1 MDHRDPPDPPD
12 ADLHALLE
20 GVLARTSGPVCG
32 RAHELLADDD
42 PPAVERELLALHL
55 ERCHGCREL
64 AAVLA
69 ALADD
74 LPGLAE
80 VRPDPAFA
88 DDVLAATLPAAVR
101 WRRWWRRIRVES
113 WPRWVRR
120 PRFAWEAAF
129 ALTLVLVPTLAA
141 AGSPLRPLG
150 ERAMELSRENP
161 LSGRLRLEVPAT
173 EAEKRL
179 ASAVRS
185 FESSPP
191 VRWTARRVA
200 AAESVVT
207 GLGRRA
213 EILLDEGRSELGTL
227 FEDAASLLTEGEW
240 TPSPEPEETNEVTP

>member
-1 MDHRDPPDPPD
+1 MDRRDPPDPPD
-12 ADLHALLE
+12 ADLDDLLDA
-20 GVLARTSGPVCG
+20 VLARTSGPVCS

-55 ERCHGCREL
+55 ERCDGCREL

-80 VRPDPAFA
+80 VRPDSSFA

-129 ALTLVLVPTLAA
+129 ALTLVLVPAVAA

-161 LSGRLRLEVPAT
+161 VARLEVPAA
-173 EAEKRL
+173 EAEARL
-179 ASAVRS
+179 ASAARS
-185 FESSPP
+185 LESSPP

-200 AAESVVT
+200 AAEAVVT

-213 EILLDEGRSELGTL
+213 EALLDDGRAELGTL
-227 FEDAASLLTEGEW
+227 FEDAASLLTEGES